1 MLNDGIP
8 SGPLPFKLNA
18 ADREVLAQTDEDFHL
33 QTWEDLK
40 RIISE
45 NRLEILKRRPSDL
58 KRYIIWT
65 TATKAEYGTIQ
76 NYILQKRLHWTPL
89 PSADPSTGPAFTY
102 NNPTPFAD
110 PADYKILRND
120 WPYGLAP
127 GIVHLCVWTK
137 TPISTRPEDG
147 DVTPQ
152 SRELIEFFVERTF
165 TRRLEEVEGTKAED
179 RVLWFKNWTSLQSVR
194 GIDHVHVL
202 LRDAPEQLLKQ
213 WMG

>member
-1 MLNDGIP
+1 
-8 SGPLPFKLNA
+8 
-18 ADREVLAQTDEDFHL
+18 VLAQTDEDFHL

-40 RIISE
+40 KIISE

-137 TPISTRPEDG
+137 TPIATRPEDG
-147 DVTPQ
+147 DVTPP
-152 SRELIEFFVERTF
+152 SRELVELFVERTF
-165 TRRLEEVEGTKAED
+165 TRRLEEVERKKAED